1 MALTISGNFAGIEA
15 AGYIYPALLTGNT
28 LGQGLVTVHENV
40 DYKLNVRGI
49 TSQGEILRNSTCDF
63 SDYGAVTIADTVLE
77 PKELQVNMQLCVK
90 TFRSEWESLKMRGNI
105 LDQELPPEFLDFFVD
120 RQLAKVAQGVETA
133 IWQGTA
139 GANGSFA
146 GLEAAL
152 AADGTVNDV
161 GIGAVVIGA
170 DTIIAQL
177 GRVRDAIPA
186 SVYGKEDFS
195 ILIPISIQK
204 YYIAAQAALGY
215 QNLYHDGVTG
225 LNFEGIP
232 LKVANGLSD
241 DKMVACRTSDLHF
254 GTNLLTDMGPELRVL
269 NMAELDGS
277 DNVRF
282 ILKFT
287 AGTINTNGAD
297 IVYYS

>member
-1 MALTISGNFAGIEA
+1 MALTISGNFAGVKA

-28 LGQGLVTVHENV
+28 LGQGLVTIHENV
-40 DYKLNVRGI
+40 DYRLNVRGI
-49 TSQGEILRNSTCDF
+49 TSQGEILRNAECNFT
-63 SDYGAVTIADTVLE
+63 DYGDVTIADTVLE
-77 PKELQVNMQLCVK
+77 PKELQVNMQLCK
-90 TFRSEWESLKMRGNI
+90 KEFRSEWESLEMRGNI
-105 LDQELPPEFLDFFVD
+105 LNQELPSSFLDFFVD

-152 AADGTVNDV
+152 AADATVVDV
-161 GIGAVVIGA
+161 AAVAGGLNA
-170 DTIIAQL
+170 GNIIAQIGL
-177 GRVRDAIPA
+177 VRDAISN

-195 ILIPISIQK
+195 ILVPISVQK
-204 YYIAAQAALGY
+204 FYIAAQAALGY

-225 LNFEGIP
+225 LSFEGIP

-269 NMAELDGS
+269 DMAELDGS